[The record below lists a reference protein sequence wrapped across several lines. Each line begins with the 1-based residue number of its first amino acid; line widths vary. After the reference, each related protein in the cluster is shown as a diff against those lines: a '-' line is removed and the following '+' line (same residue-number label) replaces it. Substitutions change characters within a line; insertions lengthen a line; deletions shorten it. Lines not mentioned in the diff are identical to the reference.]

1 MEKLKP
7 EIVIF
12 DVDGVLVDV
21 RESYHR
27 TIVDTVRYFTG
38 RRIPRSEIHR
48 WKNRGGYND
57 DWKLTHALV
66 RSLNH
71 RIPYETVKA
80 QFERFYW
87 GEHSNGNVARERW
100 ELPRAVLARLMR
112 RSELALFTG
121 RTHRELD
128 HTLDRF
134 AVRRYFRQIVTVE
147 DVQRPKPD
155 PDGLL
160 CILDGADPGR
170 ALYLGDNVDDALAA
184 KRARVPFLGVL
195 PRGSAVRR
203 LCVHRLRELGARAI
217 LGTITELEKHLR

>member
-7 EIVIF
+7 EIIIF

-27 TIVDTVRYFTG
+27 TIVDTIRFFTG
-38 RRIPRSEIHR
+38 RRLARSEIHR

-66 RSLNH
+66 HSLNH
-71 RIPYETVKA
+71 RIPYKTVKA

-87 GEHSNGNVARERW
+87 GECSDGNVARERW
-100 ELPRAVLARLMR
+100 ELPRGVLARLMR

-147 DVQRPKPD
+147 GVQRPKPD

-160 CILDGADPGR
+160 RILDGTDPGR
-170 ALYLGDNVDDALAA
+170 ALYLGDNVDDVLAA
-184 KRARVPFLGVL
+184 KRAHVPFLGVL

-203 LCVHRLRELGARAI
+203 LRVHRLRALGARAI
-217 LGTITELEKHLR
+217 LGTVTELEKHLR